1 MKKNAIIS
9 LAMLYA
15 LWQTKR
21 SDLLDLIR
29 PFVLYAVGVTTKV
42 GDIIDVE
49 GICRYME
56 SEFGYQSFQCA
67 VVERILLRETSD
79 AIKQESRIIKKE
91 NRKFILIAS
100 LSTQVENFN
109 SKRLVCKEHSDAVTT
124 ALAGYLNHNRA
135 CRRDNYTS
143 SEAEVFL
150 LSFFERQGGS
160 IVLSADDLRQISFKN
175 SELDFFIG
183 KFILEENE
191 KRSSLMDY
199 IVELVKGY
207 FVTTALYLQAENL
220 DVTHASFSNV
230 IFYLDTRLL
239 LALLGFKSSQENES
253 VQEMVKSLQRN
264 GAKLACF
271 SYNIEEVENPMI
283 VCGVGAVVSDACEEV
298 KELAV
303 LLDAPVGTAAMGQ
316 GIIGGNDPYYAGRV
330 GGWGNKCAN
339 ELCWRSDVV
348 ITLGN
353 RFDEDETGAWEM
365 GDTYNMD
372 KTKIIHV
379 HTDPRE
385 LGRVYPI
392 EVGIHGDPKSVLQEL
407 IELIKAENRTFDHN
421 VKADVAKGRAEYFA
435 EMAEYRNS
443 DSYPINPF
451 RFVKEL
457 EEVFPKNG
465 VQVGAAIC
473 ARNYYC
479 HDEPRS
485 AYYGYGMDLIGTSL
499 AQALGFAVGCP
510 DRKVVSVEGDGGF
523 LIHSSMLATAAEYHL
538 PITWIVVN
546 NSSYGTVWGLQR
558 QYYEGRSILT
568 EFCYDDGE
576 VYVPDYA
583 KMAEGFRIKSFRVE
597 RPEEIRPALEA
608 ALAYDGPTLV
618 DVVVD
623 RTFSSTP
630 PTVSRCGWDRYYPD
644 WKAE

>member
-1 MKKNAIIS
+1 M
-9 LAMLYA
+9 
-15 LWQTKR
+15 
-21 SDLLDLIR
+21 
-29 PFVLYAVGVTTKV
+29 
-42 GDIIDVE
+42 
-49 GICRYME
+49 
-56 SEFGYQSFQCA
+56 
-67 VVERILLRETSD
+67 
-79 AIKQESRIIKKE
+79 
-91 NRKFILIAS
+91 
-100 LSTQVENFN
+100 
-109 SKRLVCKEHSDAVTT
+109 
-124 ALAGYLNHNRA
+124 
-135 CRRDNYTS
+135 
-143 SEAEVFL
+143 
-150 LSFFERQGGS
+150 
-160 IVLSADDLRQISFKN
+160 
-175 SELDFFIG
+175 
-183 KFILEENE
+183 
-191 KRSSLMDY
+191 
-199 IVELVKGY
+199 
-207 FVTTALYLQAENL
+207 
-220 DVTHASFSNV
+220 
-230 IFYLDTRLL
+230 
-239 LALLGFKSSQENES
+239 
-253 VQEMVKSLQRN
+253 
-264 GAKLACF
+264 
-271 SYNIEEVENPMI
+271 
-283 VCGVGAVVSDACEEV
+283 
-298 KELAV
+298 
-303 LLDAPVGTAAMGQ
+303 
-316 GIIGGNDPYYAGRV
+316 
-330 GGWGNKCAN
+330 
-339 ELCWRSDVV
+339 

>member
-1 MKKNAIIS
+1 MTVARAYTTAMSGRPGVVMINIPVDVQAKEISAEDMNRDYRLKEHAIV
-9 LAMLYA
+9 
-15 LWQTKR
+15 
-21 SDLLDLIR
+21 DR
-29 PFVLYAVGVTTKV
+29 PRGSRA
-42 GDIIDVE
+42 
-49 GICRYME
+49 
-56 SEFGYQSFQCA
+56 A
-67 VVERILLRETSD
+67 VERAAKL
-79 AIKQESRIIKKE
+79 
-91 NRKFILIAS
+91 
-100 LSTQVENFN
+100 
-109 SKRLVCKEHSDAVTT
+109 
-124 ALAGYLNHNRA
+124 
-135 CRRDNYTS
+135 
-143 SEAEVFL
+143 
-150 LSFFERQGGS
+150 
-160 IVLSADDLRQISFKN
+160 
-175 SELDFFIG
+175 
-183 KFILEENE
+183 
-191 KRSSLMDY
+191 LMD
-199 IVELVKGY
+199 
-207 FVTTALYLQAENL
+207 AE
-220 DVTHASFSNV
+220 H
-230 IFYLDTRLL
+230 
-239 LALLGFKSSQENES
+239 
-253 VQEMVKSLQRN
+253 
-264 GAKLACF
+264 
-271 SYNIEEVENPMI
+271 PMI
-283 VCGVGAVVSDACEEV
+283 VCGVGAVVSDACEEA